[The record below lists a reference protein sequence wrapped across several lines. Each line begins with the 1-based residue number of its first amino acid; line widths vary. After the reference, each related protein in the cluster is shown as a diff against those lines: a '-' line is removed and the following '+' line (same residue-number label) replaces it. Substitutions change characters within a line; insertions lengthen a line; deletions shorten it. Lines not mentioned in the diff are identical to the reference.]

1 MTNEEIITRAAQ
13 AAGLAGA
20 ILHTFADWRR
30 LGYSVNK
37 GEHAA
42 LSCTIWRAKTGKP
55 AQQDA
60 ALKLQELAPDADGE
74 VISGYYKHLAHF
86 FAASQVRRTDAA
98 VQPAAKDEQPAAKE
112 EQPAAAAPAA
122 HEEARAL
129 AAMVQ
134 PSTASAPE
142 QLSFFASS
150 EQPAAAAPAA
160 AKEEQPAAT
169 KEERPAYTIDEAAAK
184 RANDYRSFS
193 DYEPGSASAD
203 YAAQCARA
211 AEIAQRQKAKFPA
224 MADRIDSL
232 LDRYCRRLAEWTN
245 KENRIGCMCPSVMIA
260 GPAGMIPAKKQKQL
274 AAYDKNHEDYKALET
289 ILHQLETAG
298 SGGIQSGEADA
309 VERLQKKL
317 DALEAQ
323 RERMKTVNQFFRK
336 HGTLEGCPALSDVER
351 EKLAS
356 DMAAGWH
363 LGKDPYASFT
373 LSNMGA
379 EIRRLKDRVSAIS
392 KAEAAG
398 LKEEQRDGVRIVEDP
413 ETMRIK
419 LIFDDKPDE
428 QTREALKSNGFR
440 WAPSAGA
447 WQRVLNA
454 NGRFAADRVLAAL
467 A

>member
-1 MTNEEIITRAAQ
+1 MTNNEIISRAAQ
-13 AAGLAGA
+13 AAGLADT
-20 ILHTFADWRR
+20 ILHTFAEWKR

-60 ALKLQELAPDADGE
+60 APKLQELAPDADGE
-74 VISGYYKHLAHF
+74 VVSGYYKHLAHF
-86 FAASQVRRTDAA
+86 FAASQVRRTGAA
-98 VQPAAKDEQPAAKE
+98 
-112 EQPAAAAPAA
+112 
-122 HEEARAL
+122 
-129 AAMVQ
+129 
-134 PSTASAPE
+134 
-142 QLSFFASS
+142 
-150 EQPAAAAPAA
+150 
-160 AKEEQPAAT
+160 EQPAAT
-169 KEERPAYTIDEAAAK
+169 KEEQPAYTIDEAAAK
-184 RANDYRSFS
+184 LANDYRSFS
-193 DYEPGSASAD
+193 DYKPGSASAA

-224 MADRIDSL
+224 MADRIDKL

-245 KENRIGCMCPSVMIA
+245 KQNRIGCMCPSILIA
-260 GPAGMIPAKKQKQL
+260 GPDGINPAKKQKQM
-274 AAYDKNHEDYKALET
+274 AAFDKNQKAFKALEA

-309 VERLQKKL
+309 AEKLQKKL

-323 RERMKTVNQFFRK
+323 RERMKAVNQFYRK
-336 HGTLEGCPALSDVER
+336 HGTLDGCPALSDVER

-363 LGKDPYASFT
+363 LGKDPYAAFT

-379 EIRRLKDRVSAIS
+379 EIRRLKERVSAIS
-392 KAEAAG
+392 KAQADG
-398 LKEEQRDGVRIVEDP
+398 LKEEQREGVKIVEDP

-447 WQRVLNA
+447 WQRVLNT

>member
-1 MTNEEIITRAAQ
+1 MTNNEIISRAAQ
-13 AAGLAGA
+13 AAGLAGT
-20 ILHTFADWRR
+20 ILHTFAEWRR

-42 LSCTIWRAKTGKP
+42 MSCIIWRAKTGKP
-55 AQQDA
+55 AQQADA
-60 ALKLQELAPDADGE
+60 QQLQELAPDADGE

-98 VQPAAKDEQPAAKE
+98 EQPDAKDEQPAAKDEQPAA
-112 EQPAAAAPAA
+112 AAPAA
-122 HEEARAL
+122 DEEARAL

-142 QLSFFASS
+142 QLSFFASE
-150 EQPAAAAPAA
+150 EQPAAAAPVI
-160 AKEEQPAAT
+160 T

-184 RANDYRSFS
+184 QSNDYRSFS
-193 DYEPGSASAD
+193 DYKPGSASAD

-211 AEIAQRQKAKFPA
+211 AEIAQRQKTRFPA
-224 MADRIDSL
+224 MAERIDGL

-245 KENRIGCMCPSVMIA
+245 KENRIGCMCPSVLIA
-260 GPAGMIPAKKQKQL
+260 GPAGMSPAKKQKQL
-274 AAYDKNHEDYKALET
+274 AAYEKNYEDYKSLEK

-298 SGGIQSGEADA
+298 SGGVQSGEADA
-309 VERLQKKL
+309 VERLQNKL

-323 RERMKTVNQFFRK
+323 RERMKAVNQYYRK
-336 HGTLEGCPALSDVER
+336 HGTLDGCPALSDVER

-447 WQRVLNA
+447 WQRVLNT

>member
-1 MTNEEIITRAAQ
+1 MTNNEIITRAAQ
-13 AAGLAGA
+13 AAGLADT
-20 ILHTFADWRR
+20 ILHTFAEWKR

-42 LSCTIWRAKTGKP
+42 MSCIIWRAKTGKP
-55 AQQDA
+55 LQQADAQQ
-60 ALKLQELAPDADGE
+60 LQELAPDADGE

-86 FAASQVRRTDAA
+86 FVASQVRRTDAA
-98 VQPAAKDEQPAAKE
+98 EQPDAKDEQPAK
-112 EQPAAAAPAA
+112 AAPAA

-142 QLSFFASS
+142 QLSFFAPA
-150 EQPAAAAPAA
+150 EQPAAAAPVT
-160 AKEEQPAAT
+160 T
-169 KEERPAYTIDEAAAK
+169 KEERPAYTIDEASAK
-184 RANDYRSFS
+184 LAHDYRSFS
-193 DYEPGSASAD
+193 DYKPGSASAD

-260 GPAGMIPAKKQKQL
+260 GPAGMSPAKKQKQL
-274 AAYDKNHEDYKALET
+274 AAYDKNQKAYKALEA

-309 VERLQKKL
+309 AEKLQKKL

-336 HGTLEGCPALSDVER
+336 HGTLDGCPALSDVER

-398 LKEEQRDGVRIVEDP
+398 LKEEQRDGVKIVEDP

-467 A
+467 S

>member
-1 MTNEEIITRAAQ
+1 MTNSEIITRAAQ
-13 AAGLAGA
+13 AAGLAGT
-20 ILHTFADWRR
+20 ILHTFAEWRR

-42 LSCTIWRAKTGKP
+42 LSCIIWRAKTGKP
-55 AQQDA
+55 AQQADA
-60 ALKLQELAPDADGE
+60 QQLQELAPDADGE

-98 VQPAAKDEQPAAKE
+98 QQPAAKDEQPAA
-112 EQPAAAAPAA
+112 AAPAA
-122 HEEARAL
+122 DEEARAL

-142 QLSFFASS
+142 QLSFFASA
-150 EQPAAAAPAA
+150 EQPATAAPVTA
-160 AKEEQPAAT
+160 

-184 RANDYRSFS
+184 RYNDYRSFD
-193 DYEPGSASAD
+193 DYKPGSASAD

-224 MADRIDSL
+224 MAERIDRL
-232 LDRYCRRLAEWTN
+232 LDRYCRRLADWTN
-245 KENRIGCMCPSVMIA
+245 KENRIGCMCPSVLIA
-260 GPAGMIPAKKQKQL
+260 GPAGMSPAKKQKQL
-274 AAYDKNHEDYKALET
+274 AAYDKNQKAYKALET

-298 SGGIQSGEADA
+298 SGGIQAGEADA
-309 VERLQKKL
+309 VEKLQKKL

-323 RERMKTVNQFFRK
+323 RERMKAVNQFFRK
-336 HGTLEGCPALSDVER
+336 HGTLDGCPALSDVDR

-356 DMAAGWH
+356 DMSAGWH

-379 EIRRLKDRVSAIS
+379 EIRRLRDRVSAIS

-419 LIFDDKPDE
+419 LIFDGKPDE

-447 WQRVLNA
+447 WQRVLNT

>member
-1 MTNEEIITRAAQ
+1 MTNNEIITRAAQ

-20 ILHTFADWRR
+20 ILHTFAEWKR

-42 LSCTIWRAKTGKP
+42 LSCIIWRAKTGKP
-55 AQQDA
+55 SQQADAQQ
-60 ALKLQELAPDADGE
+60 LQELSPDADGE
-74 VISGYYKHLAHF
+74 VVSGYYKHLAHF

-98 VQPAAKDEQPAAKE
+98 EQPAAVTKE

-122 HEEARAL
+122 DEEERAP

-134 PSTASAPE
+134 PSAASACE
-142 QLSFFASS
+142 QLSLFASE
-150 EQPAAAAPAA
+150 EQPAAAAPVT
-160 AKEEQPAAT
+160 T

-184 RANDYRSFS
+184 LAHDYRSFS
-193 DYEPGSASAD
+193 DYKPGSASAD
-203 YAAQCARA
+203 YAAQCASA

-274 AAYDKNHEDYKALET
+274 AAYDKNYEEYQKVEA

-309 VERLQKKL
+309 VEKLQKKL
-317 DALEAQ
+317 DAMEAE
-323 RERMKTVNQFFRK
+323 RERMKAVNQFYRK
-336 HGTLEGCPALSDVER
+336 HGTLDGCPSLSDVER

-413 ETMRIK
+413 DTMRIK

-454 NGRFAADRVLAAL
+454 NGRFAAGRVLAAL

>member
-13 AAGLAGA
+13 AAGLAGT
-20 ILHTFADWRR
+20 ILHTFAEWQR

-42 LSCTIWRAKTGKP
+42 LSCVIWRAKTGKP
-55 AQQDA
+55 AQQADA
-60 ALKLQELAPDADGE
+60 QQLQELAPDADGE

-86 FAASQVRRTDAA
+86 FAVSQVRRTDAA
-98 VQPAAKDEQPAAKE
+98 QQPAAD
-112 EQPAAAAPAA
+112 
-122 HEEARAL
+122 EEARAL

-142 QLSFFASS
+142 QLSFFASA

-160 AKEEQPAAT
+160 AT
-169 KEERPAYTIDEAAAK
+169 EERPAYTIDEAAAK
-184 RANDYRSFS
+184 LSNDYRSFS
-193 DYEPGSASAD
+193 DYKPGSASAD
-203 YAAQCARA
+203 YAAECARA

-224 MADRIDSL
+224 MAERIDKL

-260 GPAGMIPAKKQKQL
+260 GPAGISPAKKQKQL
-274 AAYDKNHEDYKALET
+274 AAYDKNQKAYKALES

-309 VERLQKKL
+309 VEKLQKKL

-323 RERMKTVNQFFRK
+323 RERMKAVNQFFRK
-336 HGTLEGCPALSDVER
+336 HGTLDGCPALSDAER

-356 DMAAGWH
+356 DMAASWH
-363 LGKDPYASFT
+363 LGKDPYPAFT

-428 QTREALKSNGFR
+428 QTRDALKSNGFR

-454 NGRFAADRVLAAL
+454 NGRFAAGRVLAAL

>member
-20 ILHTFADWRR
+20 ILHTFAEWKR

-42 LSCTIWRAKTGKP
+42 MSCIIWRAKTGKP
-55 AQQDA
+55 SQQADAQQ
-60 ALKLQELAPDADGE
+60 LQELAPDADGE

-98 VQPAAKDEQPAAKE
+98 
-112 EQPAAAAPAA
+112 
-122 HEEARAL
+122 
-129 AAMVQ
+129 
-134 PSTASAPE
+134 
-142 QLSFFASS
+142 

-160 AKEEQPAAT
+160 AKEE
-169 KEERPAYTIDEAAAK
+169 RPTYTIDEAAAK
-184 RANDYRSFS
+184 RSNNYHSFDDYK
-193 DYEPGSASAD
+193 PGSASAD
-203 YAAQCARA
+203 YAAQCAHA
-211 AEIAQRQKAKFPA
+211 AEIAQRQKTKFPA
-224 MADRIDSL
+224 MAERIDRL

-260 GPAGMIPAKKQKQL
+260 GPAGISPAKKQKQL
-274 AAYDKNHEDYKALET
+274 AAYDKNQKAYKALEA

-323 RERMKTVNQFFRK
+323 RERMKAVNQFYRK
-336 HGTLEGCPALSDVER
+336 HGTLDGCPSLSDVER
-351 EKLAS
+351 EKLAA

-447 WQRVLNA
+447 WQRVLNT
-454 NGRFAADRVLAAL
+454 NGRLAASRVLAAL

>member
-1 MTNEEIITRAAQ
+1 MTNNEIITRAAQ
-13 AAGLAGA
+13 AAGLAGT
-20 ILHTFADWRR
+20 ILHTFAEWKR

-42 LSCTIWRAKTGKP
+42 MSCIIWRAKTGKP
-55 AQQDA
+55 AQQADA
-60 ALKLQELAPDADGE
+60 QQLQELAPDADGE

-86 FAASQVRRTDAA
+86 FAVSQVRRTDAA
-98 VQPAAKDEQPAAKE
+98 EQTAAKE

-122 HEEARAL
+122 DEEARARS
-129 AAMVQ
+129 AMVQ
-134 PSTASAPE
+134 PSTASACE
-142 QLSFFASS
+142 QLSLFASA
-150 EQPAAAAPAA
+150 EQSAAAAP
-160 AKEEQPAAT
+160 EAT

-184 RANDYRSFS
+184 LANDYRSFD
-193 DYEPGSASAD
+193 DYKPGSASAD

-211 AEIAQRQKAKFPA
+211 AEIAQRQKTKFPA
-224 MADRIDSL
+224 MAERIDRL

-260 GPAGMIPAKKQKQL
+260 GPAGISPAKKQKQL
-274 AAYDKNHEDYKALET
+274 AAYDKNQKAYKALEAL
-289 ILHQLETAG
+289 LHQLETAG

-309 VERLQKKL
+309 VARLQKKL

-323 RERMKTVNQFFRK
+323 RERMKAVNQFFRK
-336 HGTLEGCPALSDVER
+336 HGTLDGCPALSDVER

-398 LKEEQRDGVRIVEDP
+398 LKEEQRDGVKIVEDP

-447 WQRVLNA
+447 WQRVLNT
-454 NGRFAADRVLAAL
+454 NGRFAAGRVLAAL

>member
-1 MTNEEIITRAAQ
+1 MTNNEIITRAAQ
-13 AAGLAGA
+13 AAGLADT
-20 ILHTFADWRR
+20 ILHTFAEWKR

-42 LSCTIWRAKTGKP
+42 MSCIIWRAKTGKP
-55 AQQDA
+55 LQQADAQQ
-60 ALKLQELAPDADGE
+60 LQELAPDADGE

-98 VQPAAKDEQPAAKE
+98 EQPDARDEQPAK
-112 EQPAAAAPAA
+112 AAPAA

-142 QLSFFASS
+142 QLSFFAPA

-160 AKEEQPAAT
+160 TKEEQPAAP
-169 KEERPAYTIDEAAAK
+169 KEERPTYTIDEAAAK
-184 RANDYRSFS
+184 RSNDYRSFS
-193 DYEPGSASAD
+193 DYKPGSASAD

-224 MADRIDSL
+224 MADRIDRL

-274 AAYDKNHEDYKALET
+274 AAYDKNQKAFKALEA

-317 DALEAQ
+317 DALEAE
-323 RERMKTVNQFFRK
+323 RERMKAVNQFFRK
-336 HGTLEGCPALSDVER
+336 HGTLDGCPSLSDVER

-379 EIRRLKDRVSAIS
+379 EIRRLKDRVSALS

-398 LKEEQRDGVRIVEDP
+398 LKEEQREGVKIVEDP

-454 NGRFAADRVLAAL
+454 NGRFAAGRVLAAL